1 MKKPSYSHLLMILLL
16 GSRVS
21 NRRICAFS
29 RNSIL
34 LNFRTKGKLGNSV
47 CYMSD
52 SMIESNNVLTWTEN
66 KNCWRPTKGDVE
78 RISWGKP
85 AKKKGTGSRG
95 VPHRL
100 NEDERSQFDRAI
112 QHGFLQIH
120 GFSGW
125 RKERR
130 GSPILNSWRNWCD
143 ARCHPSIV
151 LHKST
156 SPNSMEDR
164 VVLDLSPLRTPE
176 QFLSVTQQCLQYIE
190 EQVERKNDITLT
202 YAIENESG
210 KDNDDIN
217 SNDQQNEE
225 DVAIVEDETIWET
238 SPIYHISPYY
248 IIWEISDR
256 SIGKEICKSLST
268 FFQAPLPTHKQ
279 RKKPNNVKHGKNR
292 RHGGYGIGGQ

>member
-1 MKKPSYSHLLMILLL
+1 MKKLSYSQLLMILSL

-21 NRRICAFS
+21 YRIITAFS
-29 RNSIL
+29 PNPIIY
-34 LNFRTKGKLGNSV
+34 NFRKEATLGNPV

-52 SMIESNNVLTWTEN
+52 IISDNSNVLTWTEN

-156 SPNSMEDR
+156 SPNSMQDR

-190 EQVERKNDITLT
+190 DQVERKNNIKLI
-202 YAIENESG
+202 YEIENEF
-210 KDNDDIN
+210 DRDDDIN
-217 SNDQQNEE
+217 DDDQQDEGDVTTME
-225 DVAIVEDETIWET
+225 DGTIWET

-248 IIWEISDR
+248 IIWNISDR
-256 SIGKEICKSLST
+256 SMGKELCKSLAK

-279 RKKPNNVKHGKNR
+279 RKKPKNIKHGKNR